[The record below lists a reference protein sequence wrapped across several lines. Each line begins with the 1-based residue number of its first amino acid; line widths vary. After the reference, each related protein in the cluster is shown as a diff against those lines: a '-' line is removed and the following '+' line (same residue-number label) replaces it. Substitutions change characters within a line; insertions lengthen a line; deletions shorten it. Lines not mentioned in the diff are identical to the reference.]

1 MVAWKTSRPTKRI
14 EILDDGAKLAMFE
27 IVGVVMCVMQKYL
40 CIYRHIS
47 LKGIIRISCWKSK
60 GGGSLHVHEDEKIIN
75 ARLSFPR
82 CVHCLILFF
91 L

>member
-1 MVAWKTSRPTKRI
+1 MCNAK
-14 EILDDGAKLAMFE
+14 IL
-27 IVGVVMCVMQKYL
+27 V

-47 LKGIIRISCWKSK
+47 LKGIISCWKSK

-82 CVHCLILFF
+82 CVDCLILFF

>member
-40 CIYRHIS
+40 CVYIGIYH
-47 LKGIIRISCWKSK
+47 
-60 GGGSLHVHEDEKIIN
+60 
-75 ARLSFPR
+75 
-82 CVHCLILFF
+82 
-91 L
+91 